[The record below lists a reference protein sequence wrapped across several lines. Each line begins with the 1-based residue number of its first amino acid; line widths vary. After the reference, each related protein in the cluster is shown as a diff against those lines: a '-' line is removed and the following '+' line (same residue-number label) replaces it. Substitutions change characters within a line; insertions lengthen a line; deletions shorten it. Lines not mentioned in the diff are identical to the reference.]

1 MKEITYTDYVVP
13 FLNQLP
19 QGAFLTV
26 KSGDKT
32 NTMTIGWG
40 TIGHIW
46 NKPVLS
52 VLVRYS
58 RYTYELI
65 KNAADFTVSVP
76 LNKELQRALALAG
89 TRSGRETDKFREC
102 QLSAAPSP
110 KVNSPYIGECGLIY
124 ECKIVFRQK
133 MEAEYLNKD
142 LREKF
147 YKDDDWHEIFYGE
160 IVGCYLA
167 E

>member
-1 MKEITYTDYVVP
+1 MQEIAYTDYVVP

-19 QGAFLTV
+19 RGAFLTV
-26 KSGDKT
+26 KSGDKI

-40 TIGHIW
+40 TIGRIW

-76 LNKELQRALALAG
+76 LNKDLQRALAMAG
-89 TRSGRETDKFREC
+89 TRSGREADKFQEC
-102 QLSAAPSP
+102 RLSPEP
-110 KVNSPYIGECGLIY
+110 GHKIDSPYIGECGLIY

-133 MEAEYLNKD
+133 MEAECLDKE

-147 YKDDDWHEIFYGE
+147 YKDDDWHEIFHGE